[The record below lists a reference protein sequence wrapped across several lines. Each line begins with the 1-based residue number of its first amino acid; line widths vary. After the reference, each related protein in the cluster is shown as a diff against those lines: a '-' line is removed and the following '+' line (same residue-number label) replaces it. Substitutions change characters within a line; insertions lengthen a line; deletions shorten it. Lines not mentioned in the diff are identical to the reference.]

1 MKYLTCAETAKLIR
15 KDLKANFP
23 GVKFSV
29 RSRRG
34 SAINIEYTNG
44 PAEADVKAIARKY
57 EAAGFDG
64 MIDYQYYI
72 SHWYNEATGEV
83 CIATNQGSEV
93 TGGCYEGEQN
103 DCPGEDWECVSFG
116 ANYIFVKHNVTAD
129 HFKEAVE
136 MVAEKT
142 GHDDLPGLNVVKVE
156 SSEAGWINYSDF
168 ACNGRDWDEAQWIN
182 NLIYETARELSLA
195 EYMVK
200 EAA

>member
-1 MKYLTCAETAKLIR
+1 MKYLTTAQTAALIR

-29 RSRRG
+29 RSRSG

-64 MIDYQYYI
+64 MIDYQYNI

-83 CIATNQGSEV
+83 CVANNQGSAV

-103 DCPGEDWECVSFG
+103 DCPGEGWECVSFG
-116 ANYIFVKHNVTAD
+116 ADYIFVTQNITAG
-129 HFKEAVE
+129 HFIDAVE
-136 MVAEKT
+136 IVAEKT
-142 GHDDLPGLNVVKVE
+142 GHYDLTTLDAVRVTE
-156 SSEAGWINYSDF
+156 STKAGWINYSDF
-168 ACNGRDWDEAQWIN
+168 ACNGRDWNEAQWIN
-182 NLIYETARELSLA
+182 NLIYETARELSVA
-195 EYMVK
+195 EYM
-200 EAA
+200 AA